1 MEIEKFTDK
10 QVNGLLA
17 HMNRMETSSDN
28 LDIDSSRTSLNYSLT
43 PYTGVSR
50 TEYQTSRK
58 ARGEVKAREL
68 EYYRQRK
75 SEVYCY
81 PRADVNTLVGAVIT
95 APRELAGSPEKQ
107 EAFFRGVADFLFDR
121 YGGEP
126 TADGRMHPNIVSA
139 EVHYDERQTAD
150 ALIGHMHVSWV
161 PAVKI
166 DKVALMEKPKH
177 VKAMENFEYKM
188 GAKEMMNKSDLK
200 SLHGDLQRYLDSHGI
215 EGKVLLKG
223 EGEGRRINLT
233 IEQIK
238 DYTDR
243 TGRTI
248 DPEILRNMTVDRV
261 VSALERERSIE
272 QSRWTADKGHSHDN
286 DRGRW

>member
-17 HMNRMETSSDN
+17 HMNRLETSSDN
-28 LDIDSSRTSLNYSLT
+28 LDIDTDRLALDYSLT

-50 TEYQTSRK
+50 EEYQTSRQ
-58 ARGEVKAREL
+58 ARGVVKSHEL

-81 PRADVNTLVGAVIT
+81 PRADVKTLVGAVIT
-95 APRELAGSPEKQ
+95 SPRELAGNMEKQ
-107 EAFFRGVADFLFDR
+107 EVFFRGVLDFLSDR
-121 YGGEP
+121 YGGFP
-126 TADGRMHPNIVSA
+126 TIDGREHPNIISA
-139 EVHYDERQTAD
+139 EVHYDERQISD
-150 ALIGHMHVSWV
+150 DLIGHMHVSWV

-177 VKAMENFEYKM
+177 VKAMENYDCKM
-188 GAKEMMNKSDLK
+188 AAKEMMNKSDLK
-200 SLHGDLQRYLDSHGI
+200 ALHGDLQRYLDQRGI
-215 EGKVLLKG
+215 EGKVLLKEDG
-223 EGEGRRINLT
+223 EARRINLT
-233 IEQIK
+233 IEQLK

-243 TGRTI
+243 TGKTI
-248 DPEILRNMTVDRV
+248 DPEILKGITVDRFV
-261 VSALERERSIE
+261 EILEHDHARE
-272 QSRWTADKGHSHDN
+272 QSRWSPDISRDHDN

>member
-233 IEQIK
+233 IGQIK

>member
-28 LDIDSSRTSLNYSLT
+28 LDIDSSRSHLNYSLT
-43 PYTGVSR
+43 PYTGISR
-50 TEYQTSRK
+50 EAYQSSRK

-68 EYYRQRK
+68 EYYRLRK
-75 SEVYCY
+75 SEIYCY
-81 PRADVNTLVGAVIT
+81 PRTDVNFLVGAVIT
-95 APRELAGSPEKQ
+95 APRELAGSLDKQ
-107 EAFFRGVADFLFDR
+107 EALFRGCLDFLSER
-121 YGGEP
+121 YGGEM
-126 TADGRMHPNIVSA
+126 TANGRMHPNIISA
-139 EVHYDERQTAD
+139 EVHYDERQTSD
-150 ALIGHMHVSWV
+150 ALIGHLHVSWV

-177 VKAMENFEYKM
+177 VKAMENYDYKM
-188 GAKEMMNKSDLK
+188 GAKEMMNKADLKTLHSDLQK
-200 SLHGDLQRYLDSHGI
+200 YLDSHGI
-215 EGKVLLKG
+215 EGKILIRG

-243 TGRTI
+243 TGKTI

>member
-28 LDIDSSRTSLNYSLT
+28 LDIDSGRTSLNYSLT
-43 PYTGVSR
+43 PYTSVSR

-177 VKAMENFEYKM
+177 VKAMENFDYKM

-200 SLHGDLQRYLDSHGI
+200 SLHGDLQHYLDSHGI
-215 EGKVLLKG
+215 EGKVLLRG

-243 TGRTI
+243 TGKTI

-261 VSALERERSIE
+261 VSALEHERSIE